1 MRIIKKR
8 TSHKPQDV
16 CIMIFLCQKQTVV
29 IKGGQYFSIESCEY
43 FDRPG
48 RLKTT
53 KLKEDKFDQTNYR
66 LPS

>member
-1 MRIIKKR
+1 
-8 TSHKPQDV
+8 
-16 CIMIFLCQKQTVV
+16 MIFLCQKQTVV